1 MQTESS
7 DSIHVSD
14 YRVKGDG
21 RGSAHRSRIL
31 TGLEIALL
39 SWLVVVF
46 LGIAFSGPRLHME
59 NRLIDARMHLPHR
72 VEPLTQIVYVDIDDA
87 SIELLGRWPWPRSKV
102 AEVVQNLSRPAIS
115 GLFVDVIFSEES
127 VPEEDLALAGALEEC
142 NNVFLAAGVQ
152 LEKPGK
158 NLGQDQLMRSILMG
172 FTYDIDVEKN
182 SRALRGTRTLAPMPM
197 LIGMAEGIGH
207 VSFVPD
213 EDGIARHMPLLIDL
227 QGRYFPSIDIE
238 IARKMLD
245 VEKENIEVV
254 PGKYLLLKGA
264 RPPGFE
270 EKIDVAIPV
279 DSQMRLLINYA
290 GPWGSAFRHYSLHG
304 ILDDLRADDES
315 TRQQAEDLLAGKFLV
330 LSAAYTGATDIG
342 PTPFEPLVP
351 LSEIHAHVISSIV
364 NQEFLRRTPT
374 AVSMGVA
381 LVICLFLGLVSPQ
394 MKTLNFSTVSA
405 LAVALWIACTLIL
418 FSAGNLIVDIL
429 WPCGAIVISYGGC
442 AGYLHLKTERERAA
456 LRKAFSNYVSPEV
469 LSRMLADPDK
479 LKLGGERL
487 NLSILVLVLEN
498 FERFSE
504 NVEPEEAINL
514 LTAVYEKACEAILEH
529 GGTVDKFTKDGLIAF
544 FGAPIEQDNHPES
557 AARAALSIKLGLA
570 DLFASISRR
579 GQKTVGVKM
588 AINVGFATVGNIGSS
603 KRMDYTVIG
612 KNVNLCVRMAQSAM
626 EDQIIIPAK
635 GLHGLEDIVEV
646 EDCGEVRFDPYPKP
660 FYVSNIIDLKE
671 TAGQIPVKPV
681 RRTEAMQGK
690 KFLGPYE
697 LIEKIGSGNMG
708 IVYKGY
714 DDQLDRE
721 VAVKVLFP
729 SVRKDI
735 IKTIAEEA
743 KVLAKLNHSNIVQI
757 YSAGEE
763 DDIGFLAM
771 EFIDGIN
778 LRELINTEG
787 ALSVGDAL
795 DSIIQTSRGLNAA
808 HKQGIVH
815 RDIKPANLLTNTN
828 DVVKITDF
836 GLAVGQGEDGHIA
849 GTFQYASPEQSQGKK
864 VDSRS
869 DIYSLGITFYH
880 LLAGEL
886 PFNADSIAGLAWHHA
901 ESDLPIGP
909 LKANRV
915 PDSLIALIQKMTAKE
930 PRDRYADYL
939 DLLNDLDKM
948 ETEISA

>member
-1 MQTESS
+1 
-7 DSIHVSD
+7 
-14 YRVKGDG
+14 
-21 RGSAHRSRIL
+21 
-31 TGLEIALL
+31 
-39 SWLVVVF
+39 
-46 LGIAFSGPRLHME
+46 ME
-59 NRLIDARMHLPHR
+59 NRLIDARMRLPHG
-72 VEPLTQIVYVDIDDA
+72 VEPSAQIVFVDIDDA
-87 SIELLGRWPWPRSKV
+87 SINRLGSWPWPRSQV
-102 AEVVQNLSRPAIS
+102 AEVVQHLSRPAIS
-115 GLFVDVIFSEES
+115 GLFVDVIFSEET
-127 VPEEDLALAGALEEC
+127 VPKEDLALAGALEEC
-142 NNVFLAAGVQ
+142 NNVFLGAGIQ
-152 LEKPGK
+152 LEKRGE
-158 NLGQDQLMRSILMG
+158 NSGQDQRTLAILKS
-172 FTYDIDVEKN
+172 FTYDIDVEEN
-182 SRALRGTRTLAPMPM
+182 SRALRGTRTLAPMPV
-197 LIGMAEGIGH
+197 LIGVAEGIGH

-213 EDGIARHMPLLIDL
+213 EDGIARHMPLLVDL

-245 VEKENIEVV
+245 VEKGDIEVV
-254 PGKYLLLKGA
+254 PGKNIILKGA

-270 EKIDVAIPV
+270 EKVDVAIPV

-290 GPWGSAFRHYSLHG
+290 GPWGSAFKHYPLHD
-304 ILDDLRADDES
+304 ILEVLLADDQS
-315 TRQQAEDLLAGKFLV
+315 TRQEAEDRLADKFVV
-330 LSAAYTGATDIG
+330 LSAAFTAATDIG
-342 PTPFEPLVP
+342 PTPLEPLAP
-351 LSEIHAHVISSIV
+351 LSEIHAHIISSII

-374 AVSMGVA
+374 AVSMGIA
-381 LVICLFLGLVSPQ
+381 LAICLLLGLISPQ
-394 MKTLNFSTVSA
+394 MKTLNFSGVGA
-405 LAVALWIACTLIL
+405 LAVALWIASALML
-418 FSAGNLIVDIL
+418 FWTGNLVVDIL
-429 WPCGAIVISYGGC
+429 WPCVAMVVSYGGC
-442 AGYLHLKTERERAA
+442 AGYLHLKAERERAA

-469 LSRMLADPDK
+469 LSRMLEDPDK

-504 NVEPEEAINL
+504 NVEPEEAIDL

-557 AARAALSIKLGLA
+557 AARAALSIRLGLA

-579 GQKTVGVKM
+579 GQKTVGAKM
-588 AINVGFATVGNIGSS
+588 AINVGFATVGNIGST

-612 KNVNLCVRMAQSAM
+612 KNVNLCVHMAQSAM

-635 GLHGLEDIVEV
+635 GLDGLEDIVEI

-660 FYVSNIIDLKE
+660 FYVSNILGLKE
-671 TAGQIPVKPV
+671 ATGQIPVKSV
-681 RRTEAMQGK
+681 KRTEEMQGK
-690 KFLGPYE
+690 KFLGPYK
-697 LIEKIGSGNMG
+697 LIEKIGAGNMG
-708 IVYKGY
+708 TVYKGY

-721 VAVKVLFP
+721 VAIKVLFP

-771 EFIDGIN
+771 EFVDGIN

-787 ALSVGDAL
+787 ALTVGDAL

-815 RDIKPANLLTNTN
+815 RDIKPANLLTNTH

-836 GLAVGQGEDGHIA
+836 GLAATAALGQSEDGHIA

-901 ESDLPIGP
+901 ESDLPVGP
-909 LKANRV
+909 LKAKGV
-915 PDSLIALIQKMTAKE
+915 PDSLIELIQKMTAKA
-930 PRDRYADYL
+930 PHDRYDDYL

-948 ETEISA
+948 EAEISA

>member
-1 MQTESS
+1 
-7 DSIHVSD
+7 
-14 YRVKGDG
+14 
-21 RGSAHRSRIL
+21 
-31 TGLEIALL
+31 LEISLL

-46 LGIAFSGPRLHME
+46 LGIVFSGSRLNME
-59 NRLIDARMHLPHR
+59 NRLIDARMHLPHGVR
-72 VEPLTQIVYVDIDDA
+72 PSTQIVYVDIDDP
-87 SIELLGRWPWPRSKV
+87 SIELLGRMPWSYSQW
-102 AEVVQNLSRPAIS
+102 AEVVRILSRPAIS
-115 GLFVDVIFSEES
+115 GLFLDVLLPDET

-142 NNVFLAAGVQ
+142 NNVFLGAGVQ
-152 LEKPGK
+152 PEQHAKSPV
-158 NLGQDQLMRSILMG
+158 QDQQMQSILMG
-172 FTYDIDVEKN
+172 FTYDIDVEEN
-182 SRALRGTRTLAPMPM
+182 SRALRGTRTIAPIPV
-197 LIGMAEGIGH
+197 LIGVAEGIGH
-207 VSFVPD
+207 ISFVPD
-213 EDGIARHMPLLIDL
+213 EDGVARHMPLLIDL
-227 QGRYFPSIDIE
+227 YGRYFPSIDVE
-238 IARKMLD
+238 IARKFLD
-245 VEKENIEVV
+245 VEKENVEVV

-264 RPPGFE
+264 RPPDLE
-270 EKIDVAIPV
+270 ERVDIAIPV

-290 GPWGSAFRHYSLHG
+290 GPWRSAFNHYSLHG
-304 ILDDLRADDES
+304 ILRDLLADDKS
-315 TRQQAEDLLAGKFLV
+315 TRQEAEDLLADKFVV
-330 LSAAYTGATDIG
+330 LSAAYSGATDIG
-342 PTPFEPLVP
+342 PTPFEPLMP

-364 NQEFLRRTPT
+364 NQEFLRKVPT
-374 AVSMGVA
+374 AASMGIA
-381 LVICLFLGLVSPQ
+381 LVVCLFLGLISPR

-418 FSAGNLIVDIL
+418 FSAGNLVVDII
-429 WPCGAIVISYGGC
+429 WPCGAIIISYGGC

-456 LRKAFSNYVSPEV
+456 LRKAFSNYVSPEI
-469 LSRMLADPDK
+469 LSRMLEDPDK

-498 FERFSE
+498 FERFSD
-504 NVEPEEAINL
+504 NVEPEEVIDL
-514 LTAVYEKACEAILEH
+514 LTAVYEEACEAILEH

-544 FGAPIEQDNHPES
+544 FGAPIEQDSHPES
-557 AARAALSIKLGLA
+557 AARAALSIRVSLA
-570 DLFASISRR
+570 DHFASISRR
-579 GQKTVGVKM
+579 RQKSVGVKM

-612 KNVNLCVRMAQSAM
+612 KNVNLCVRMAQSAT
-626 EDQIIIPAK
+626 EGQIIIPAK
-635 GLHGLEDIVEV
+635 GLDGLEDIVEV

-660 FYVSNIIDLKE
+660 FHVSNILGLKDA
-671 TAGQIPVKPV
+671 TGQIPVIPIK
-681 RRTEAMQGK
+681 RAEAMHDK
-690 KFLGPYE
+690 KFLGPYR
-697 LIEKIGSGNMG
+697 LIEKIGAGNMG
-708 IVYKGY
+708 TVYKGY

-721 VAVKVLFP
+721 VAIKVLFP

-771 EFIDGIN
+771 EFVDGVN

-815 RDIKPANLLTNTN
+815 RDIKPANLLTNTH

-836 GLAVGQGEDGHIA
+836 GLAVEAVLGQDEDGRIA
-849 GTFQYASPEQSQGKK
+849 GTFQYVSPEQSQGKK

-880 LLAGEL
+880 LLAGVP

-901 ESDLPIGP
+901 DSELPIGP
-909 LKANRV
+909 LEAKGI
-915 PDSLIALIQKMTAKE
+915 PDSLITVIQKMTAKSPQE
-930 PRDRYADYL
+930 RYSDYL
-939 DLLNDLDKM
+939 ELLNDLDKM
-948 ETEISA
+948 EAEISA